1 MDLQQSKPA
10 PRRWYAL
17 EPFAAAFFAGLA
29 LAMMAW
35 PVIQAI
41 AGRAALDRWAM
52 GFTLTVALLAGYW
65 GQRLPRRVLIAAMVI
80 LWLVEF
86 GILIRAA

>member
-29 LAMMAW
+29 LAMIAW

-41 AGRAALDRWAM
+41 GGRAALDRWAM
-52 GFTLTVALLAGYW
+52 GL
-65 GQRLPRRVLIAAMVI
+65 R
-80 LWLVEF
+80 
-86 GILIRAA
+86 